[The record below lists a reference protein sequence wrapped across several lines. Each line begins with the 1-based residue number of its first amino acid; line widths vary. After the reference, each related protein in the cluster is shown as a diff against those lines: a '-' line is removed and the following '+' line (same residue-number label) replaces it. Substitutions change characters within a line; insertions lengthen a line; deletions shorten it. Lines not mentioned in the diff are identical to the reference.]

1 MLPFCGYHMAD
12 YWSHWIEMGKKIGD
26 KAPKI
31 FNVNWFRTDENGEF
45 IWPGYGENLR
55 VLDWIVNRCEGKVD
69 AVETAI
75 GYEPKPED
83 INLEGMDFTVDQLKG
98 ILEID
103 KDLWRQEAD
112 GIEEYYKKFGDK
124 VPRELRDE
132 LAALRKRLG

>member
-1 MLPFCGYHMAD
+1 
-12 YWSHWIEMGKKIGD
+12 MGKKIGD

-31 FNVNWFRTDENGEF
+31 FNVNWFRTDDNGEF

-55 VLDWIVNRCEGKVD
+55 VLDWIINRCEGKVD

-83 INLEGMDFTVDQLKG
+83 INLEGMDFTIDQLKG

-103 KDLWRQEAD
+103 KDLWKKEAD
-112 GIEEYYKKFGDK
+112 GIEEYYAKFGDR
-124 VPRELRDE
+124 VPKELRDE